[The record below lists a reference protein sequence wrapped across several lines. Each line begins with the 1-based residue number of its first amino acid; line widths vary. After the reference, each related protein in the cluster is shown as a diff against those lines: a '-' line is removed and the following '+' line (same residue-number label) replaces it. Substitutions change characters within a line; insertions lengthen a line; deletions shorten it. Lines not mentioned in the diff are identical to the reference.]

1 MPRFPFALL
10 VALLAVIAGC
20 SSNSSGQPS
29 PGETSQGETADHP
42 TPEIRSDGAY
52 VYTFDGIEY
61 PFPSVLT
68 FDTGAWV
75 REDIVW
81 IDGILLGHQYAH
93 TQRPKKM
100 LYNITHN
107 EDGYT
112 VRFQEGKRGKNDW
125 LANGKWR
132 AEFPNG
138 TASETIFV
146 DGHEEGP
153 LKLFHKNGSL
163 QSEFELIGGEKSG
176 SFKRFRSN
184 GVIEASGIMED
195 GEITFMKL
203 YDELGQPLAI
213 KDMTTDKTKI
223 LQQ

>member
-1 MPRFPFALL
+1 MPRFPLALL

-20 SSNSSGQPS
+20 SSSSSGQPS

-52 VYTFDGIEY
+52 VYTFDGVEY

-112 VRFQEGKRGKNDW
+112 VRFQEGKRGKDDW
-125 LANGKWR
+125 LANGKGR
-132 AEFPNG
+132 VELPSGASQEFTFIEGIEHGVWKSFGP
-138 TASETIFV
+138 
-146 DGHEEGP
+146 DGR
-153 LKLFHKNGSL
+153 LKLECMMTN
-163 QSEFELIGGEKSG
+163 GEKDGKFVMYQDSG
-176 SFKRFRSN
+176 LVQAIGTVKGDDFK
-184 GVIEASGIMED
+184 IEETFDQYGKRMPTKED
-195 GEITFMKL
+195 VEAW
-203 YDELGQPLAI
+203 LAE
-213 KDMTTDKTKI
+213 
-223 LQQ
+223 